1 VSQIVQNIAFLHD
14 WDLRRWPTQPRRL
27 MNSFGPRFDHLK
39 GRHCWPQLCACL
51 SMTVLHVSHVGEM
64 VFVVLMSMPEASDK
78 SVPFHTFAFEDV
90 SNNNVSDQDRINQ
103 LWTWFFPPWNYVST
117 KSCSSG
123 QLGYCW
129 HGMAICS

>member
-1 VSQIVQNIAFLHD
+1 
-14 WDLRRWPTQPRRL
+14 
-27 MNSFGPRFDHLK
+27 
-39 GRHCWPQLCACL
+39 LCACL

-103 LWTWFFPPWNYVST
+103 LWT
-117 KSCSSG
+117 
-123 QLGYCW
+123 
-129 HGMAICS
+129 